1 MDYIQNNNNQL
12 PKPNINKND
21 AINKLIYNQEL
32 DFIINDEI
40 NTDIEL
46 FVTNKKSKI
55 RNLIKRKIYKFFN
68 QITSRITKKKS
79 I

>member
-1 MDYIQNNNNQL
+1 MDNIPNNNNQHL
-12 PKPNINKND
+12 KANINKND
-21 AINKLIYNQEL
+21 DINKSIYNEEL
-32 DFIINDEI
+32 DFTINNEI